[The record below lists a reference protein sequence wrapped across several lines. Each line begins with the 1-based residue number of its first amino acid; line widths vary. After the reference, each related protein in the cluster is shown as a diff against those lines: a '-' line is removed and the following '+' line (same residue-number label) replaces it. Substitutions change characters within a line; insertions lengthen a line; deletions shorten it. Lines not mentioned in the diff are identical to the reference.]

1 MATLRSSIQV
11 TDGMSPAMKSMVK
24 NIQMVNDSFQA
35 LQATS
40 ANSVDLANM
49 NAVKNEMARISV
61 SMDDVESNIRQA
73 SEAQQKFNNDMQS
86 GGNHA
91 GSLLSKF
98 KGIAL
103 TVGAAFSVKQIIGL
117 SDEMTSVNAR
127 LDLMNDGLQTTKEL
141 QDMIYQSAQRS
152 RAAYMDT
159 AAVVSKLGILAGH
172 SFANNEEMIA
182 FAEQMNKQFKIGGA
196 SVQEQTAAMYQL
208 TQAMASGRLQG
219 DEFRSIMENAPL
231 LAQSIAEY
239 MGKSVGELRQMS
251 SEGLITADVI
261 KNAMF
266 ASAAETNAKFA
277 ELPMTFA
284 QVATILKNTLLK
296 TFDPVIQ
303 GIGRGAQWIYD
314 NWSTLEPIFWGLSAA
329 VGSFAAMMAVSA
341 AATWLAD
348 AAHRALI
355 ITMLS
360 NPVMWVALAIGV
372 LIGFIYKWVQ
382 AVGGI
387 KVAWLTVMDA
397 ILTFTGDTKVM
408 VLTHLQDMINGAI
421 DKINGFIRILNK
433 LPGVNID
440 VIERV
445 SFATNAMMENTAAK
459 YARKQE
465 INMAKREAA
474 VKGSDAGFDWNALVS
489 GVDNTA
495 SNTAKMADSMDITEE
510 NLEYLRDLAEQEAVN
525 RFTTAEIKL
534 EMTNNNQIN
543 SDMDLDGVV
552 NYLEEKLYE
561 TMVVA
566 AEGVHN

>member
-1 MATLRSSIQV
+1 MNQAMNMVLSSFEAIQGASSKAIDTGSIQ
-11 TDGMSPAMKSMVK
+11 AARAELNKAEA
-24 NIQMVNDSFQA
+24 SFNQ
-35 LQATS
+35 
-40 ANSVDLANM
+40 
-49 NAVKNEMARISV
+49 I
-61 SMDDVESNIRQA
+61 DDEIRKA

-98 KGIAL
+98 KGLAL

-196 SVQEQTAAMYQL
+196 SIQEQTAAMYQL

-239 MGKSVGELRQMS
+239 MGKSVGELRKMS

-314 NWSTLEPIFWGLSAA
+314 NWSTLEPIFWGLA
-329 VGSFAAMMAVSA
+329 GAVSA
-341 AATWLAD
+341 YAAITAVSTAYTWLAV
-348 AAHRALI
+348 AANRALMI
-355 ITMLS
+355 AMLS

-408 VLTHLQDMINGAI
+408 VLTHLQEMINGAI
-421 DKINGFIRILNK
+421 DKINGFIRVLNK

-474 VKGSDAGFDWNALVS
+474 VKGSDAGFDWNSLLS

-495 SNTAKMADSMDITEE
+495 SNTAKMADSMAITEE

-566 AEGVHN
+566 AEGVHS